1 MSKRSF
7 EKLVHILRLYLEK
20 QVTRMRKTS
29 VKLLLSCITS
39 VTKPAIV
46 RKQMLLVYH
55 VVRCHL

>member
-20 QVTRMRKTS
+20 
-29 VKLLLSCITS
+29 

-55 VVRCHL
+55 VVQCPL